1 MVRGTESANE
11 TQPLLEDGLENVP
24 RQRSK
29 TVLYIIVGACLCSL
43 FLGAFVAMQSKG
55 KFF

>member
-1 MVRGTESANE
+1 MVRGTESADE
-11 TQPLLEDGLENVP
+11 TQPLLEDGP